1 MNAAKFGLFTPFGLC
16 NDIARNSVTAHDRAA
31 GYALPDFDNP
41 FHFEQQRC
49 LANDAAAAA
58 SLGHQ
63 RPLGRTSRTLLE

>member
-1 MNAAKFGLFTPFGLC
+1 MNAAKFGFFAPFGLC

-31 GYALPDFDNP
+31 GYALPDFTKS

-58 SLGHQ
+58 CLDPQ
-63 RPLGRTSRTLLE
+63 RPLGRTPHILLE

>member
-31 GYALPDFDNP
+31 GYALPDFNNS